1 MWFYQYQIKVVVEDI
16 ERIDHHRYKEVIRNG
31 LIPASTYM
39 EAMQGLVNY
48 YGDDNI
54 VNIMQLTAAL
64 EGDVF
69 EFEDANENLDFNYK
83 VIKKGD

>member
-1 MWFYQYQIKVVVEDI
+1 MWFYQYQIKVVVEDVI
-16 ERIDHHRYKEVIRNG
+16 IDRHQCKEIIRNG

-39 EAMQGLVNY
+39 EAVQRLVNY

-54 VNIMQLTAAL
+54 VDIMQLTAAL

-69 EFEDANENLDFNYK
+69 EFENANDDPDFDYK
-83 VIKKGD
+83 IAKF